1 MSEALVEGAT
11 LQLGDDGDGRD
22 RLGTTRVANDVVAW
36 IAALSALEV
45 PGVHA
50 MYRPGGQSIDRIL
63 RRPVAHRGVRVE
75 VDAATLRLDVWVVM
89 EAGTDLPATGA
100 AVQRRV
106 ADAIERMLGLTVSEL
121 NVYISEVV
129 FR

>member
-1 MSEALVEGAT
+1 MTEALADGAT
-11 LQLGDDGDGRD
+11 LQLGDPGNGRD
-22 RLGTTRVANDVVAW
+22 RLGTTRVANDVEAW

-50 MYRPGGQSIDRIL
+50 MYRPGGQSIDRVL

-75 VDAATLRLDVWVVM
+75 VDGDTLHLDLWIVM

-106 ADAIERMLGLTVSEL
+106 ADAVDRMLGLTVVEL